1 MTPAQLA
8 AIEATL
14 AEARPLPDTG
24 HHGACGCPD
33 CRTVWQHADGIP
45 AAAARLVRV
54 HVPDLI
60 AEVRRLSKEE
70 TAQAEEGAAQVQR
83 LDDLIA
89 RVGGL
94 DPSGDLSAEEAEA
107 MFGDHPDR

>member
-1 MTPAQLA
+1 MTPTQLA

-24 HHGACGCPD
+24 HKGSCGCPD

-45 AAAARLVRV
+45 AAAARLARV

-60 AEVRRLSKEE
+60 AEVRRLSE
-70 TAQAEEGAAQVQR
+70 AAPV
-83 LDDLIA
+83 I
-89 RVGGL
+89 
-94 DPSGDLSAEEAEA
+94 PSADVPRRPRR
-107 MFGDHPDR
+107 HPPKRTRHP